1 MPTIDGGHI
10 FLTLLAPVKLGEV
23 LHPDGQITTHSHM
36 LREEISNLP
45 TAQQSPVSI
54 DTELTSPF
62 ARCTRT
68 HFLRLLVIDQP
79 MFNGK
84 DASNPL
90 VDAVTGASRLTHQS
104 YDVLSRPWLVLS
116 ADIDR
121 VAGEADDGVGS
132 WAEAL
137 WARTEAE
144 MRAVFSHCHG
154 FEAVKTSAD
163 FAAYL
168 KRCQL
173 DTTMSFNDYWQ
184 GRPPLKGE
192 TLKSLGIRL
201 ALVALALVALLWL
214 LIRPENLW
222 WLAAY
227 LLLGVGAG
235 VALSVW
241 LLWNKGRKPFPAAP
255 DSDLKSV
262 LKSLHVQQRFAL
274 FAGRVQGMESADLH
288 AAFGR
293 FLADVRPEDLT
304 SPTQAPGVIRSDGVD
319 LVEHKAVGAKRVVL

>member
-10 FLTLLAPVKLGEV
+10 FLTLLVPVKLGDV
-23 LHPDGQITTHSHM
+23 LHPDGQITTHSHL
-36 LREEISNLP
+36 LREELSNLP

-54 DTELTSPF
+54 DTGLSSPF
-62 ARCTRT
+62 ARCQRT

-90 VDAVTGASRLTHQS
+90 VDAVTGKSRLVHQPF
-104 YDVLSRPWLVLS
+104 DVLSRPWLVLS

-121 VAGEADDGVGS
+121 RADEADDGIHS
-132 WAEAL
+132 WAEAM
-137 WARTEAE
+137 WERTEPE
-144 MRAVFSHCHG
+144 MRAIFSHCHG
-154 FEAVKTSAD
+154 FDTVTTGAE
-163 FAAYL
+163 FAIWL
-168 KRCQL
+168 KRCQI

-201 ALVALALVALLWL
+201 GVVALGVTALMWL
-214 LIRPENLW
+214 LIRPASMW
-222 WLAAY
+222 WLLAF
-227 LLLGVGAG
+227 LLLGVIAG
-235 VALSVW
+235 VGLSLWALWS
-241 LLWNKGRKPFPAAP
+241 KGRKAFPAAP

-262 LKSLHVQQRFAL
+262 LKALHVQQRFAL
-274 FAGRVQGMESADLH
+274 FAGRVQGADSADLH
-288 AAFGR
+288 AAFGK
-293 FLADVRPEDLT
+293 FLGDVRPEDLE
-304 SPTQAPGVIRSDGVD
+304 SPTQAPGVIRSDGID

>member
-36 LREEISNLP
+36 LREELSNLP
-45 TAQQSPVSI
+45 TAQQSPVSM
-54 DTELTSPF
+54 DTGLCSPF
-62 ARCTRT
+62 ARCQRT

-90 VDAVTGASRLTHQS
+90 VDSLTGRSRLTHQPF
-104 YDVLSRPWLVLS
+104 DVLSRPWLVLS

-121 VAGEADDGVGS
+121 QPGEPDDGVAS
-132 WAEAL
+132 WAEGL
-137 WARTEAE
+137 WTRTEAE
-144 MRAVFSHCHG
+144 MRAIFGHCHG
-154 FEAVKTSAD
+154 FDRVDSAAS
-163 FAAYL
+163 FVGYV

-192 TLKSLGIRL
+192 TLKSLAVRL
-201 ALVALALVALLWL
+201 ALVALAVAGLLWL
-214 LIRPENLW
+214 LIRPESLW
-222 WLAAY
+222 WLIAC
-227 LLLGVGAG
+227 LLAG
-235 VALSVW
+235 VAAGGALSLW
-241 LLWNKGRKPFPAAP
+241 LLWSKGRKPFPPAP
-255 DSDLKSV
+255 DSDLRSV

-274 FAGRVQGMESADLH
+274 FAEKVQGLEPADLH

-293 FLADVRPEDLT
+293 FLADVRPEDLE
-304 SPTQAPGVIRSDGVD
+304 SPTQAPGVIRSDGID
-319 LVEHKAVGAKRVVL
+319 LVEHKAVGPKRVVL

>member
-10 FLTLLAPVKLGEV
+10 FLTLLVPVKLGDV
-23 LHPDGQITTHSHM
+23 LHPDGQITTHSHI
-36 LREEISNLP
+36 LREELSNLP

-54 DTELTSPF
+54 GTGLSSPF
-62 ARCTRT
+62 ARCRRT
-68 HFLRLLVIDQP
+68 HFLRFLVIDQP

-90 VDAVTGASRLTHQS
+90 VDAVTGKSRLVHQPF
-104 YDVLSRPWLVLS
+104 DVLSRPWLVLS

-121 VAGEADDGVGS
+121 RAEEADDGVES
-132 WAEAL
+132 WAEGL
-137 WARTEAE
+137 WARTEPE
-144 MRAVFSHCHG
+144 MRAIFSHCHG
-154 FEAVKTSAD
+154 FDSVNSGPE
-163 FAAYL
+163 FARWL

-192 TLKSLGIRL
+192 TLKSLAIRL
-201 ALVALALVALLWL
+201 GVVALGVTALMWL
-214 LIRPENLW
+214 LIRPASMW
-222 WLAAY
+222 WLLAFA
-227 LLLGVGAG
+227 LLGVVAGAAAAAW
-235 VALSVW
+235 ALWS
-241 LLWNKGRKPFPAAP
+241 KGRKAFPAAP

-274 FAGRVQGMESADLH
+274 FAGKVQGLEGDALH
-288 AAFGR
+288 AAFGK
-293 FLADVRPEDLT
+293 FLADVRPEDLE
-304 SPTQAPGVIRSDGVD
+304 SPTQAPGVIRSDGID

>member
-10 FLTLLAPVKLGEV
+10 FLTLLAPVKLGDV
-23 LHPDGQITTHSHM
+23 VHPGGHITTHSHM
-36 LREEISNLP
+36 LREELSNLP
-45 TAQQSPVSI
+45 TAQQSPVSVG
-54 DTELTSPF
+54 TGLMSPF
-62 ARCTRT
+62 ARCHRT

-90 VDAVTGASRLTHQS
+90 VDAVTGKSRLTHQP

-121 VAGEADDGVGS
+121 RPNEPDEGVRS
-132 WAEAL
+132 WAEDL
-137 WARTEAE
+137 WTRTEPE
-144 MRAVFSHCHG
+144 MRAIFGHCHG
-154 FEAVKTSAD
+154 FEAVRDAAGFAD
-163 FAAYL
+163 WL

-173 DTTMSFNDYWQ
+173 DTTMSFNDYWP

-192 TLKSLGIRL
+192 SVKGL
-201 ALVALALVALLWL
+201 AILAGLVALGVAALAWL
-214 LIRPENLW
+214 LLRPGNLW
-222 WLAAY
+222 WLLAWLA
-227 LLLGVGAG
+227 LGLVAGAG
-235 VALSVW
+235 VAVW
-241 LLWNKGRKPFPAAP
+241 RLWSKGKKPFPAAP
-255 DSDLKSV
+255 DSDLKSI

-274 FAGRVQGMESADLH
+274 LAEKTQGLEGDALH

-293 FLADVRPEDLT
+293 FLADVRPEDLE
-304 SPTQAPGVIRSDGVD
+304 SPTQAPGVIRSDGID